1 MKDKDVLTLLMS
13 KSLALFVFRLKSKN
27 KTRSRSSNAPGCSGT
42 VIPDENGAV
51 GSGPHPVE
59 MHSTT
64 SCGGTLTAYSIFT
77 APS

>member
-13 KSLALFVFRLKSKN
+13 KSLALFVFRLTSKN

-42 VIPDENGAV
+42 VIPDENRAM

-64 SCGGTLTAYSIFT
+64 SHGGNLTAYSVFT

>member
-13 KSLALFVFRLKSKN
+13 KSSALFVFRLKSKN
-27 KTRSRSSNAPGCSGT
+27 KTRSRSSNAPGCSRT
-42 VIPDENGAV
+42 IIPDEKGAV
-51 GSGPHPVE
+51 GSGPRPVE

-64 SCGGTLTAYSIFT
+64 SLGGNLTAYSVFT